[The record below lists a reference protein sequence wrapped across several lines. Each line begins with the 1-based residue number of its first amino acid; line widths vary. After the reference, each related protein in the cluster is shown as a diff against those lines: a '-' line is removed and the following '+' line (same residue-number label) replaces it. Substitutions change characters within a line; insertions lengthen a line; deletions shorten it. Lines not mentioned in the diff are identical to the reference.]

1 MLVLVMPPLPTLWYP
16 SRVFQR
22 LRYSVYASSNQKQ
35 QHIRDTSI
43 SEAERV
49 VGYPTSFLNLRWL
62 LSEEVANIASH
73 LRKLFGT
80 NHPLQNVARDLI
92 LNNEKPSWGL
102 IVLLVSK
109 AGGHIKSYTDVD
121 EDKTA
126 GIHTLATGMDKWFTN
141 RESQKVNIL
150 LATIGDAAKLKFN
163 NFRLTDEDKVNCEK
177 LLNKIS
183 DKILSKKHP
192 LYERWLFH
200 TFNQLR
206 YKSLESYPLGLSKI
220 LDQCQF
226 DKISVDN
233 MKNVMLRD
241 RIMFGNAK
249 TEWILRSTL
258 GGASLLGKACKG
270 VLLLAGHDEDFQ
282 MNGFLLGK
290 YLALSL
296 EATRDYN
303 SVFSERNISLI
314 SAPMLFY
321 LQRYPM
327 FYSTIEEFVDKETRF
342 DNDDIRNKL
351 QKSPALRD
359 TILLQNELCEE
370 TLNILERFRDSDAK
384 VALQNIVYSIKLV
397 V

>member
-1 MLVLVMPPLPTLWYP
+1 MLGEVTEMLKTSNLLHRSLITIDDNTKDVLSMQFGNKIALLSGDYLLSNSYQQLASMKDHDLNELISSAVRDLAENEFIGPRDKDNKPLPNKPAPENKEFQIPDEFGITP
-16 SRVFQR
+16 S
-22 LRYSVYASSNQKQ
+22 
-35 QHIRDTSI
+35 
-43 SEAERV
+43 
-49 VGYPTSFLNLRWL
+49 SF
-62 LSEEVANIASH
+62 
-73 LRKLFGT
+73 
-80 NHPLQNVARDLI
+80 
-92 LNNEKPSWGL
+92 
-102 IVLLVSK
+102 
-109 AGGHIKSYTDVD
+109 
-121 EDKTA
+121 
-126 GIHTLATGMDKWFTN
+126 
-141 RESQKVNIL
+141 
-150 LATIGDAAKLKFN
+150 
-163 NFRLTDEDKVNCEK
+163 
-177 LLNKIS
+177 
-183 DKILSKKHP
+183 KHF
-192 LYERWLFH
+192 L
-200 TFNQLR
+200 
-206 YKSLESYPLGLSKI
+206 
-220 LDQCQF
+220 
-226 DKISVDN
+226 
-233 MKNVMLRD
+233 
-241 RIMFGNAK
+241 GNAK

-303 SVFSERNISLI
+303 SVFSERNINLI